1 MNLLKTLFKNRDR
14 RVSVVV
20 FIFAIVWLIMAR
32 DIKSVFALAGSTEPG
47 SRLFPNIIGV
57 LLIVTS
63 IGKFITCN
71 QEDAT
76 PYYET
81 HKGWLK
87 VIAVLGL
94 LSLHVWMFPV
104 LGYIVSTFI
113 TGVLSVTLL
122 KGDKKIRWFGPF
134 LFSGAITAVMYVL
147 FVKILS
153 VVLPVGSLWKA
164 LF

>member
-1 MNLLKTLFKNRDR
+1 
-14 RVSVVV
+14 
-20 FIFAIVWLIMAR
+20 
-32 DIKSVFALAGSTEPG
+32 
-47 SRLFPNIIGV
+47 
-57 LLIVTS
+57 
-63 IGKFITCN
+63 
-71 QEDAT
+71 
-76 PYYET
+76 
-81 HKGWLK
+81 
-87 VIAVLGL
+87 VLGL